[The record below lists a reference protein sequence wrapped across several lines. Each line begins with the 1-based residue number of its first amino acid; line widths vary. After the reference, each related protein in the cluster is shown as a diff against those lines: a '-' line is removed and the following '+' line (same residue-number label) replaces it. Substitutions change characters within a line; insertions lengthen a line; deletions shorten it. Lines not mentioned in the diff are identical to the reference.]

1 MVNKKFSK
9 NVSKLSVAAL
19 LAAGSLSANAF
30 EIENDGWT
38 FSLHGNVN
46 TNVIH
51 QTCDD
56 SGVSVTSAFLCESS
70 SEGATA
76 VSNAYLPT
84 TFDFGLSTT
93 RNGYDISVHSAFD
106 RGLDTN
112 EAFNVGSGG
121 DEGFRIWMTIGNDD
135 MGTVTLGRDWG
146 LFALDSTFQEQ
157 SVYGVGGPLG
167 TANPGNTTFGAAG
180 TGYIFLDRLT
190 GVTWTLPTSDAWV
203 AQIGI
208 LQPLN
213 ISSFSSGD
221 FSGAE
226 TGSQSLGLQGRLRL
240 NFDSGFIS
248 TSFNSYDVDTTVS
261 GVTADFRTLGVD
273 VTGQLNFGDLSLTG
287 TYYVSDGAG
296 HSGLLIDAVDPDG
309 NAREGDGY
317 YVQGLYTAG
326 ATKYG
331 LNYGVTNVDTV
342 ASDAAT
348 MMEEKSKLTFGL
360 YHTLTSGMMIN
371 AEISKVEAENKA
383 GGEIDNDVFSV
394 GAFFFF

>member
-1 MVNKKFSK
+1 MINKEFSK

-19 LAAGSLSANAF
+19 LAAGSMSANAF

-46 TNVIH
+46 ANVIYS
-51 QTCDD
+51 TCD
-56 SGVSVTSAFLCESS
+56 SGGATVDGAFLCTGSGS
-70 SEGATA
+70 DSA

-84 TFDFGLSTT
+84 TFDFGLATT
-93 RNGYDISVHSAFD
+93 RNGYDITVHSAFD

-157 SVYGVGGPLG
+157 SVYGVGGPLA
-167 TANPGNTTFGAAG
+167 TSNPTNTTFGAAG

-190 GVTWTLPTSDAWV
+190 GITWTLPTSDTWV
-203 AQIGI
+203 AQVGI

-213 ISSFSSGD
+213 ISSFSSGA

-226 TGSQSLGLQGRLRL
+226 TGSEGLGYQGRLRY
-240 NFDSGFIS
+240 NFDNGFVS
-248 TSFNSYDVDTTVS
+248 TSFNSYDVDATAGAVN
-261 GVTADFRTLGVD
+261 ADFRTFAYD
-273 VTGQLNFGDLSLTG
+273 VTGQVSFGDLQLTG
-287 TYYVSDGAG
+287 TYYDSDGAG
-296 HSGLLIDAVDPDG
+296 HSGLLIDAVDPTGD
-309 NAREGDGY
+309 ARQGDGY
-317 YVQGLYTAG
+317 YVQALYTAG

-331 LNYGVTNVDTV
+331 VNYGMTNVDAV
-342 ASDAAT
+342 AADAGT
-348 MMEEKSKLTFGL
+348 MMEEKSKITFGV
-360 YHTLTSGMMIN
+360 YHSLTSGMMIN
-371 AEISKVEAENKA
+371 AEVSKVEAENKA
-383 GGEIDNDVFSV
+383 GGEVENDVFSI